1 MVLLERSQCLDTGC
15 IFSSEILGLNSCS
28 APLFGCYRTMGPFS
42 SPEHWAPLQSRDT
55 VQPLIQWS
63 EGLSEVMYVVS
74 IHMVGV
80 PESRAHLPFS
90 AFWEW
95 WEVVLTSCSQL
106 VCTWSK

>member
-1 MVLLERSQCLDTGC
+1 
-15 IFSSEILGLNSCS
+15 
-28 APLFGCYRTMGPFS
+28 MGPFS
-42 SPEHWAPLQSRDT
+42 SLEHRASLQSRDT
-55 VQPLIQWS
+55 VQPPIQWS

-80 PESRAHLPFS
+80 LESWAHLPFS
-90 AFWEW
+90 AIWEW